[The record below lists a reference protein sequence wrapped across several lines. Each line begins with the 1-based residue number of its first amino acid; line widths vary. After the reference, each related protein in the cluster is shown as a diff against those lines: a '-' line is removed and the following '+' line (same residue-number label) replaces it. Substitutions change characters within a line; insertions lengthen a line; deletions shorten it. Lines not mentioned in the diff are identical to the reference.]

1 LLKIC
6 SWNVNGIRAC
16 GQKGFLEW
24 VKAENPDIFC
34 IQETK
39 AHKEQVPPEIV
50 EIEGYSSWFASAQ
63 KKGYSGTAIYSRIE
77 PESITPGLG
86 IEEFDLEGR
95 TVIGDFGDFV
105 LLGCYFPNS
114 QEKGA
119 RLDYKLRYDEAI
131 LNKCE
136 EFRAQG
142 KEVIICGDMNAAHT
156 EIDLKNPK
164 TNTKNPG
171 FLPEERAWV
180 TSMLEKG
187 YVDIFRDRHPD
198 EEDLYTWW
206 SYRFKAR
213 DKNIGW
219 RIDYFL
225 ITPGLV
231 DKVENVSNLTSVM
244 GSDHC
249 PISLELK
256 IQRPSV

>member
-1 LLKIC
+1 VVKIC

-16 GQKGFLEW
+16 GKKGFVEW
-24 VKAENPDIFC
+24 VETEKPDILFL
-34 IQETK
+34 QETK

-50 EIEGYSSWFASAQ
+50 EIEGYTSWFVSAQ
-63 KKGYSGTAIYSRIE
+63 KKGYSGTALYSKIK
-77 PESITPGLG
+77 PVSVTCGLG
-86 IEEFDLEGR
+86 IEEFDNEGR
-95 TVIGDFGDFV
+95 TVIGDFGKYV
-105 LLGCYFPNS
+105 VLGCYFPNS
-114 QEKGA
+114 QKEGA
-119 RLDYKLRYDEAI
+119 RLQYKLGYDEAI
-131 LNKCE
+131 FNKCE
-136 EFRAQG
+136 EFRALG

-164 TNTKNPG
+164 TNHKNPG

-198 EEDLYTWW
+198 EEGLYTWW

-225 ITPGLV
+225 ITPDLV
-231 DKVENVSNLTSVM
+231 DKVENVSNLTTIL

-256 IQRPSV
+256 L